1 MFSIYFEA
9 IFRLRKPKFDVALF
23 SPVSVDIGVFMAKEY
38 LKAPLVCFF
47 FGTPSFPFKNTRI
60 YLCIFASKPALK
72 WPMIDMAVGN
82 PTNPS
87 YIPIE
92 YLNLG
97 QRMSFIER
105 VYNTLF
111 LCVTL
116 TIFHSTCS

>member
-1 MFSIYFEA
+1 
-9 IFRLRKPKFDVALF
+9 
-23 SPVSVDIGVFMAKEY
+23 
-38 LKAPLVCFF
+38 
-47 FGTPSFPFKNTRI
+47 
-60 YLCIFASKPALK
+60 
-72 WPMIDMAVGN
+72 MIDMAVGN

-116 TIFHSTCS
+116 TIFHHSMCGEISIVPDSLIWPPLDAWRMSHVSEALAELLELPEEPNLVSKSFCS